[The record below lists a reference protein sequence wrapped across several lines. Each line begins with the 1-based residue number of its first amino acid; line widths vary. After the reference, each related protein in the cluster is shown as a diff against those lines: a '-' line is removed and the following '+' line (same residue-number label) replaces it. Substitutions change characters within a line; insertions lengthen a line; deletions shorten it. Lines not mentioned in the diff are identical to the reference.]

1 MPLSASGI
9 EKSGSKTILVRMGLF
24 SLLCLGI
31 PNLSVCP
38 FRAYAI
44 TFRVIRNANL
54 AQNYKKIR
62 IYAKKMQK
70 NLVMSKKSST
80 FAPAFRKTTIRMV
93 PSGRKPAKRLRT
105 EKRSTEHRRNRATR
119 SRVTRSSDAS
129 GAIAQ
134 LVEQR
139 TENPCVTGS
148 IPVGTTEIE
157 TQTSLFFCTQN

>member
-1 MPLSASGI
+1 
-9 EKSGSKTILVRMGLF
+9 
-24 SLLCLGI
+24 
-31 PNLSVCP
+31 
-38 FRAYAI
+38 
-44 TFRVIRNANL
+44 
-54 AQNYKKIR
+54 
-62 IYAKKMQK
+62 MQK

-105 EKRSTEHRRNRATR
+105 EKRSTERRRNRATM

>member
-1 MPLSASGI
+1 
-9 EKSGSKTILVRMGLF
+9 MGLF

-54 AQNYKKIR
+54 AQNYKKTPIFARKIR

-105 EKRSTEHRRNRATR
+105 EKRSTERRRNRATR

-157 TQTSLFFCTQN
+157 TPTSLFFCTQN